1 MDLKQQI
8 KELALSNKL
17 DYVNVSSAESLKD
30 EPQWI
35 KPSDFLPGAQ
45 SVISLGIK
53 LGLGVQ
59 LANRLAYHGGPRH
72 AIYSYLWHGFGL
84 PSLLFIDRT
93 ALQIMR
99 LIEKAGYFAVPV
111 MSASTLDS
119 RSSIMEFSNIH
130 AAVAAGLG
138 ELGWSGLALTPEV
151 GPRAR
156 FGTIITNARLEP
168 DPVYQGPKLCD
179 VEKCREL
186 GDGVPIC
193 AKVCPTQAIGLETEQ
208 VKIGNRTFEVA
219 RFDRFRCAWGSMG
232 LNKKALGLKD
242 IPMPEKLGYEEVF
255 AALKEREPVQSMELM
270 VISRGDYCGQCTM
283 ECPAG
288 NPEGVARILEN
299 YCPPEN

>member
-1 MDLKQQI
+1 MDLKQEI
-8 KELALSNKL
+8 RELALSNKL
-17 DYVNVSSAESLKD
+17 DYVRVSSAASLKE

-35 KPSDFLPGAQ
+35 RPDDFLPGAR
-45 SVISLGIK
+45 SVVSLGIK
-53 LGLGVQ
+53 LGLGVE
-59 LANRLAYHGGPRH
+59 LANKMAHRGGPRH

-99 LIEKAGYFAVPV
+99 LIERAGYFAVPV
-111 MSASTLDS
+111 MSASTLDV

-130 AAVAAGLG
+130 AAVAGGLG

-156 FGTIITNARLEP
+156 FGTIITNAPLEP
-168 DPVYQGPKLCD
+168 DPVYRGPKLCD
-179 VEKCREL
+179 VEKCKQL
-186 GDGVPIC
+186 GNGVPIC
-193 AKVCPTQAIGLETEQ
+193 AKVCPTQAIGQEVED
-208 VKIGNRTFEVA
+208 VKIGDRSFKVA
-219 RFDRFRCAWGSMG
+219 KFDRFRCAWGSMG

-242 IPMPEKLGYEEVF
+242 IPMPEKVGYEELF
-255 AALKEREPVQSMELM
+255 AALKEREPVQAMELL

-288 NPEGVARILEN
+288 NSGLVDRTLAGQLS
-299 YCPPEN
+299 